1 MPRDYIL
8 RMIEQFGIVWRRVLK
23 HKQLRTYEAGL
34 ADVDTTYGTMF
45 GLNARF
51 IDLLPDP
58 ALLDLVRDGE
68 RLDADKAGI
77 LAALHTAEGDFY
89 TELRRIDEA
98 FRRYERALLLYG
110 AIIRA
115 GDGLPKEVREPA
127 THLLETLELYVLD
140 PPLLDD
146 LWRVYGGLG
155 QYDMAENV
163 LWNWLETVE
172 FEPIAVADALAWYNS
187 LLNQTHSALH
197 KGKLPR
203 TEIHQSIAELQTRA
217 VDADR

>member
-8 RMIEQFGIVWRRVLK
+8 RMIEQFGIVWRRLLK
-23 HKQLRTYEAGL
+23 HKELRNYEAGL
-34 ADVDTTYGTMF
+34 VEVDTTYGTLF

-115 GDGLPKEVREPA
+115 GDTLPKEVRAPA
-127 THLLETLELYVLD
+127 TQLVETLELYVLE
-140 PPLLDD
+140 PPMLDD

-155 QYDMAENV
+155 QYDIAENV
-163 LWNWLETVE
+163 LWNWLEAVA
-172 FEPIAVADALAWYNS
+172 FEPNAVANALVWYES
-187 LLNQTHSALH
+187 LLNQTHAALH

-203 TEIHQSIAELQTRA
+203 TEIQQSIAELNMRTVKR
-217 VDADR
+217 